1 MNALDYTVNPVT
13 PQYQYP
19 RKKPKLNVSMLPF
32 YSDFYDKN
40 IYIKMLLVSFLNKD
54 VDSSC

>member
-13 PQYQYP
+13 PQYQYQ

-32 YSDFYDKN
+32 YSDYSKPLWEE
-40 IYIKMLLVSFLNKD
+40 YISKFELSVS
-54 VDSSC
+54 